1 MKRDILLVEDDELF
15 AESIT
20 DFLTDEGFCID
31 MAKDAEEALE
41 KSYKKNYDLF
51 LFDINLP
58 KLSGIEL
65 LTELRKNSVETP
77 TIFLTSYKDDE
88 TLKKCFVSGCDDFLR
103 KPVKIDE
110 LLLRIQAILK
120 RVKKIDKT
128 FKLSTDL
135 YYNFDKRAVF
145 MQDKDIHLPLKVIQL
160 LELFIEKNN
169 SVISTEEITS
179 HLWSASEE
187 ISDGSLRIYI
197 SKIRD
202 LVGKDKI
209 KNIKKIGYKVSL

>member
-1 MKRDILLVEDDELF
+1 MKRDILLVEDDQLF
-15 AESIT
+15 AESIG

-31 MAKDAEEALE
+31 IAKDAEEALE
-41 KSYKKNYDLF
+41 KSFRKNYDLF

-65 LTELRKNSVETP
+65 LKELRKNSVDTP

-88 TLKKCFVSGCDDFLR
+88 TLKRCFQSGCDDFLR

-128 FKLSTDL
+128 FKLNEKA
-135 YYNFDKRAVF
+135 YYDFNKRTVF
-145 MQDKDIHLPLKVIQL
+145 VEENDIHLPLKIIQL

-169 SVISTEEITS
+169 SVITQEEITS

-197 SKIRD
+197 SKLREI
-202 LVGKDKI
+202 VGKEKI
-209 KNIKKIGYKVSL
+209 KNIKKIGYEVNL